1 MATKTDEL
9 RIAEIPTDVD
19 IDPVTLDII
28 EGALKSARYEMD
40 ATLFRSA
47 MSPVIREQHDEFP
60 MITDP
65 RGRMVVGQFGAY
77 INEMMEAWEHGIYEG
92 DVILTSDPFKCSASI
107 SHTNDWLILVPIFH
121 DGALVGWS
129 SQFGHMMDAGG
140 RLPGS
145 LPTNAKTIYD
155 EGLIIP
161 PIKVI
166 ERGEVQQPV
175 LDLIFNNM
183 RMPAMNRADMFALI
197 AGCRAGEKRVQELCD
212 RFGQETYLA
221 ACQALL
227 DRTHAAMK
235 TLINLAIP
243 EVPHSFEDYVDDD
256 GLGHGPFK
264 MKLTIWREGDHAF
277 FDWTG
282 TDPQAMGPVNFYLSE
297 GMFKMFIGI
306 YLIMVNDPQILFND
320 GFYPL
325 LHIILPE
332 GCLLRPRFPS
342 ALGCR
347 THALAR
353 LFDVLGGALTKQAPE
368 LNTAA
373 GYGTSPYMLY
383 SGWGEKG
390 DFFYAME
397 ILYGGIPGRPIGDGM
412 DGHSWWPLFEN
423 IPTEYLEA
431 YYPLRIDGYTTVT
444 DSGGP
449 GLHRGGNGVEKR
461 YVYLEPGEV
470 SIHDDRWLTRPW
482 GVLGGLPGARSEKIL
497 KRVDGSEER
506 LPSKCDEIEVQP
518 GDMLVYRTA
527 GGGGWKDRLDRPVEA
542 VVRDV
547 AFGLVSPAYAKEG
560 YGVVMNADGTADEA
574 ATETER
580 ERQRAER
587 GEALFFDFGPPLEE
601 VLASCKAETGLE
613 PPIPATPLKWSALED
628 GAEAQKRVREK
639 DNLPGDIVTAP

>member
-1 MATKTDEL
+1 MATTTDEL
-9 RIAEIPTDVD
+9 RIAEIPTGID

-40 ATLFRSA
+40 AVLFRSA

-77 INEMMEAWEHGIYEG
+77 INEMMEDWDQGIYEG
-92 DVILTSDPFKCSASI
+92 DVILCADPFKCSASI
-107 SHTNDWLILVPIFH
+107 SHTNDWLVLVPIFH
-121 DGALVGWS
+121 SGELVGWS

-161 PIKVI
+161 PIKVV
-166 ERGEVQQPV
+166 ERGEIQKPV
-175 LDLIFNNM
+175 LSLILNNM
-183 RMPAMNRADMFALI
+183 RNAAMNRADLFALI
-197 AGCRAGEKRVQELCD
+197 AGCRSGEKRVQELCD
-212 RFGQETYLA
+212 RFGKETYLVA
-221 ACQALL
+221 LQALL
-227 DRTHAAMK
+227 DRTYAAMK
-235 TLINLAIP
+235 QLIHWAIP
-243 EVPHSFEDYVDDD
+243 ETPQSFEDYVDDD
-256 GLGHGPFK
+256 GLGNGPFK

-277 FDWTG
+277 FDWSG

-353 LFDVLGGALTKQAPE
+353 MFDVLGGALCKQAPE
-368 LNTAA
+368 INTAA

-390 DFFYAME
+390 
-397 ILYGGIPGRPIGDGM
+397 
-412 DGHSWWPLFEN
+412 
-423 IPTEYLEA
+423 
-431 YYPLRIDGYTTVT
+431 
-444 DSGGP
+444 
-449 GLHRGGNGVEKR
+449 
-461 YVYLEPGEV
+461 
-470 SIHDDRWLTRPW
+470 
-482 GVLGGLPGARSEKIL
+482 
-497 KRVDGSEER
+497 
-506 LPSKCDEIEVQP
+506 
-518 GDMLVYRTA
+518 
-527 GGGGWKDRLDRPVEA
+527 
-542 VVRDV
+542 
-547 AFGLVSPAYAKEG
+547 
-560 YGVVMNADGTADEA
+560 
-574 ATETER
+574 
-580 ERQRAER
+580 
-587 GEALFFDFGPPLEE
+587 
-601 VLASCKAETGLE
+601 
-613 PPIPATPLKWSALED
+613 
-628 GAEAQKRVREK
+628 
-639 DNLPGDIVTAP
+639 